1 MILRPRLSG
10 FFDYPDFFGHE
21 YLLVTIKIGSHVLF
35 KTTALKSAVKC
46 EGFLLSK
53 GKSSACACRVANEE
67 HSIEF
72 WMAQSCFVASEISR
86 SMACSAFIHDPFFP

>member
-1 MILRPRLSG
+1 MVVQSNLDYPDL
-10 FFDYPDFFGHE
+10 DYPDFFSGPN
-21 YLLVTIKIGSHVLF
+21 LVMNIVLF

-53 GKSSACACRVANEE
+53 SKAALVWVVANEE

-72 WMAQSCFVASEISR
+72 
-86 SMACSAFIHDPFFP
+86 